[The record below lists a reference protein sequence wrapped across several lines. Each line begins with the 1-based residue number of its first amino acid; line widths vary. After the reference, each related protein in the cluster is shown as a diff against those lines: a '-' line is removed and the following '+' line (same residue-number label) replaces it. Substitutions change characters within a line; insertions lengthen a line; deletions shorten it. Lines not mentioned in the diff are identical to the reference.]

1 MHHYLPDRSPHQ
13 EYNTTILGNKEK
25 IISKVSEVIFYGR
38 HIILKENICGHIL
51 YCRRIKTA
59 SKISWGIPK

>member
-51 YCRRIKTA
+51 YCRRIKN
-59 SKISWGIPK
+59 SFKNIVGDP